1 MTENKEKHH
10 LVPFNQYS
18 YKQTADFYIGSNVE
32 IFYTDLWKPFFCIC
46 VFEAPLDQLQL
57 WEFFCI
63 V

>member
-32 IFYTDLWKPFFCIC
+32 IFYTDLWKPFF
-46 VFEAPLDQLQL
+46 VFVCLKLL
-57 WEFFCI
+57 
-63 V
+63 